1 MNYTRQ
7 NMRMRNHERN
17 IHKKNSRTE
26 SNHNPLGSKSVAH
39 PSSRRYDTSNRREA
53 GGIEMKLVRI
63 WKLRDKD
70 NEEIVLTMYPDGR
83 VAIDMGF
90 SEMTEDE
97 LRDALRDEELQL

>member
-1 MNYTRQ
+1 
-7 NMRMRNHERN
+7 
-17 IHKKNSRTE
+17 
-26 SNHNPLGSKSVAH
+26 
-39 PSSRRYDTSNRREA
+39 
-53 GGIEMKLVRI
+53 MKLVRI